1 MRPAPEE
8 PPEASVPQATPAFSE
23 EQIGRVMAGLVLA
36 IFVAAVDGTLISV
49 ALLPIGQDLGQVEQ
63 LPWVMSGYLA
73 ASAVAT
79 PIYGKLSDLYGR
91 KPLMLGSLLG
101 FALTSLG
108 SALAPDMQVLIGMRI
123 LQGLTGGAVI
133 AMAQA
138 IIADVVP
145 VRERGRYQGWLAA
158 TFASAALAG
167 PVIGG
172 LVTGAL
178 GWRAVFALL
187 VPLTLLAT
195 WRVSAVLS
203 LIPTHRQRRPI
214 DWPGA
219 LWLAIALSSL
229 MSLLTLLGQGKPP
242 DNPAV
247 LMLACACLIA
257 TVLGVVQE
265 RRAPEP
271 ILPPEVLA
279 LRGVWVPCVN
289 VVCIFF
295 TIIGLST
302 MLPIA
307 LQTAA
312 GLGVDQA
319 ALRMLPLTL
328 GIPCGAFI
336 AGRWTYRTGASRR
349 IIFIGLLLVLL
360 ALTGMASLPVTVL
373 WSLAL
378 AMGLLGVGSGMV
390 MVTSLVVAQ
399 SSVPGRHMGVTTA
412 VVACA
417 RTVGSAVGVSILAAV
432 LFVTLRELAPQEP
445 DLRRLLEVVPPSAAG
460 EAFRV
465 VIGVAWGV
473 SLLGLL
479 TMLAAGRGI
488 GAGLR

>member
-1 MRPAPEE
+1 MNAAHDKPPASTE
-8 PPEASVPQATPAFSE
+8 
-23 EQIGRVMAGLVLA
+23 RVFHENEIHRIMAGLVLA

-49 ALLPIGQDLGQVEQ
+49 ALLPIGKDLGMLEQ

-108 SALAPDMQVLIGMRI
+108 SALAPSMPVLIGMRI

-145 VRERGRYQGWLAA
+145 LRERGRYQGWLAA
-158 TFASAALAG
+158 TFASSALAG

-187 VPLTLLAT
+187 VPLTLFAT
-195 WRVSAVLS
+195 WQVSRVLTI
-203 LIPTHRQRRPI
+203 IPTRRQRQPI

-219 LWLAIALSSL
+219 LWLALALSSL
-229 MSLLTLLGQGKPP
+229 MSLLTLLGQGRPP
-242 DNPAV
+242 SDT
-247 LMLACACLIA
+247 ACLTLAFTFLITA
-257 TVLGVVQE
+257 ALCVLQE
-265 RRAPEP
+265 KRAPEP

-279 LRGVWVPCVN
+279 MRGVWVACVN

-302 MLPIA
+302 VLPIA

-312 GLGVDQA
+312 GQSVDQA

-349 IIFIGLLLVLL
+349 IIFTGLINVLV
-360 ALTGMASLPVTVL
+360 ALTAMAFAPLAAL
-373 WSLAL
+373 WPLAL
-378 AMGLLGVGSGMV
+378 AMALLGVGSGMA

-399 SSVPGRHMGVTTA
+399 SSVAGRHIGVTTA

-417 RTVGSAVGVSILAAV
+417 RTVGSAIGVSMLAAV
-432 LFVTLRELAPQEP
+432 LFSTLRDLAPLEH
-445 DLRRLLEVVPPSAAG
+445 DLRRLLEVVPPAKSG

-465 VIGVAWGV
+465 VIGVTWAV
-473 SLLGLL
+473 TLLALL
-479 TMLAAGRGI
+479 TMLAAGRNI
-488 GAGLR
+488 GAGLRKG